1 LSKSEALKVTNELE
15 IMDVLANGL
24 ETLTDE
30 IVDDE
35 VPYLTIAKDMLLW
48 LETHGYKVVKI
59 SDG

>member
-1 LSKSEALKVTNELE
+1 MSKSEALKVTNELE

>member
-1 LSKSEALKVTNELE
+1 MTNELE